1 MKQHRLG
8 CRTTA
13 ATLTGSTDSSSYF
26 MASFGPTAQFD
37 CKSNGELG
45 EFKEMSEAEFARYV
59 NTAAI
64 KGQFLFRRG
73 NRNISA
79 LFGRVPVRIR
89 VLCGTF

>member
-1 MKQHRLG
+1 MKQHRLQ

-26 MASFGPTAQFD
+26 MTSFGPTAHFD
-37 CKSNGELG
+37 CKSNRELG
-45 EFKEMSEAEFARYV
+45 ELKEMSEAEFARYI

-64 KGQFLFRRG
+64 KGQFLFWRQ

-89 VLCGTF
+89 ILCGTF